1 MKACQNPTPCGGRSI
16 ATPCGVIAAIKQ
28 SYNRIESFYK
38 YSAVNPAG
46 YNPSRKLKTIKVYT
60 LRFVFNEKIFTS
72 YNGIFTKISSIFE
85 RERER
90 ITKGRLTKGTNHFEI
105 LK

>member
-60 LRFVFNEKIFTS
+60 LRFVFNEKFSRRITGFS
-72 YNGIFTKISSIFE
+72 PKSHQFL
-85 RERER
+85 RERE
-90 ITKGRLTKGTNHFEI
+90 
-105 LK
+105 